1 MPGKM
6 LTIRRLAAA
15 AGVAAAISVVPAI
28 PAFAGTTGGSAG
40 GGLVNVTV
48 TDILNNNQTSVQL
61 PLDVAANVCGV
72 NVNVLSTQLADNGNA
87 KCTATGGLQTLF
99 ITPIN

>member
-28 PAFAGTTGGSAG
+28 PAFAGTSGGGG

-48 TDILNNNQTSVQL
+48 TDILNNNQTSVQV

-87 KCTATGGLQTLF
+87 KCTAIGGLQTLF

>member
-1 MPGKM
+1 MSGKM
-6 LTIRRLAAA
+6 LTVKRLLAA
-15 AGVAAAISVVPAI
+15 AGVAATISVVPAI
-28 PAFAGTTGGSAG
+28 PAFAGGLPGN

-48 TDILNNNQTSVQL
+48 TDVLNNNQTSVQI

-72 NVNVLSTQLADNGNA
+72 NVNVLSAQLAGAGNA
-87 KCTATGGLQTLF
+87 TCTATGGQQTLF